1 MTVTEDAPAAVTA
14 SSEPTAPA
22 PAAPGLAAILGSGDH
37 KVVGRL
43 WIIAALAHILVAGA
57 GAGCSDVAA
66 AAAGAFAAADASSV
80 TVIDGPV
87 GADGFGSGI

>member
-43 WIIAALAHILVAGA
+43 WIIAALAHVLLAGA
-57 GAGCSDVAA
+57 GAALVALEKVDLS
-66 AAAGAFAAADASSV
+66 GVD
-80 TVIDGPV
+80 VIDS
-87 GADGFGSGI
+87 DWFGQVVA